1 MVNTKS
7 AVSKRVSTETACCNG
22 ACYSA
27 RNSKTQVRRPLVRKP
42 VRAESAIYS
51 GLPKGPNEAP
61 MRIRMGGMPT
71 LTGAEINIG
80 RLAGIRF
87 SL

>member
-7 AVSKRVSTETACCNG
+7 AVSKRVSTETACCN
-22 ACYSA
+22 SA